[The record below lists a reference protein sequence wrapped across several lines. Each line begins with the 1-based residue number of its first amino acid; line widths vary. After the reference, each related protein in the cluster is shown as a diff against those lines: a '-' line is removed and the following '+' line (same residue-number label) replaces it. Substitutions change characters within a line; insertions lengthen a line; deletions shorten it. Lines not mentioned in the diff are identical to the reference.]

1 MIRNIVLLDGTWNT
15 PRDHTNICKKSRE
28 KRVLAELIPRTGAD
42 GVTQNIGY
50 FRGVGA
56 DGFKIVGGAVGL
68 GLRKI
73 VQEAYDWVV
82 DNYQDGQELYIY
94 GFSRGAYAARALAGL
109 IGDCGIRKTKD
120 RNIFEISDANRTARK
135 ASRSGAP
142 PSGPDIQRDY
152 GVKLLGVYDTVGSY
166 GVPAGFSGLAPLGRY
181 ITLAVF
187 GGFEDTRLGGH
198 VEHALHA
205 IAVDERRR
213 PFTPTFWTVK
223 KGEPHPKNIEQNWFP
238 GVHCN
243 VGGGYDESGLS
254 DIALTWM
261 IARSRAL
268 THLTFD
274 DAAIKKALSPDID
287 GDIPDSAEQYPI
299 DRHFPKSREMFAE
312 GAPANSLFSSAGDPS
327 EEHVNEKVHWSVL
340 VKLDRPCNVYGRREP
355 YNPPN
360 LKEAMT
366 RLGPSLGGRIAGI
379 TSEEAALLPP
389 FLSGLAK
396 AHTHSEQHDPQ
407 AYSKPPGE
415 SDTPSG

>member
-28 KRVLAELIPRTGAD
+28 KRVLAELIPRIGAD
-42 GVTQNIGY
+42 GITQNIGY
-50 FRGVGA
+50 FSGVGA
-56 DGFKIVGGAVGL
+56 EGFKIVGGAVGF

-109 IGDCGIRKTKD
+109 IGNCGIRKTKD
-120 RNIFEISDANRTARK
+120 RNIFEISDANRAARK

-142 PSGPDIQRDY
+142 PSGPDVQREY

-187 GGFEDTRLGGH
+187 GGFEDTRLGAH

-223 KGEPHPKNIEQNWFP
+223 KGDPHPQNIEQNWFP

-243 VGGGYDESGLS
+243 VGGGYDDSGLS

-268 THLTFD
+268 TNLTFD
-274 DAAIKKALSPDID
+274 DAAIKRALSPDID
-287 GDIPDSAEQYPI
+287 GDIPDSAEKYPI
-299 DRHFPKSREMFAE
+299 DRNFPKSREMFSE
-312 GAPANSLFSSAGDPS
+312 GAPANSLFSGAGDPS

-340 VKLDRPCNVYGRREP
+340 AKLGRPCKVYGRSEP

-360 LKEAMT
+360 LEEAMT

-389 FLSGLAK
+389 FLSELAK
-396 AHTHSEQHDPQ
+396 AHAHSEQRG
-407 AYSKPPGE
+407 A
-415 SDTPSG
+415 